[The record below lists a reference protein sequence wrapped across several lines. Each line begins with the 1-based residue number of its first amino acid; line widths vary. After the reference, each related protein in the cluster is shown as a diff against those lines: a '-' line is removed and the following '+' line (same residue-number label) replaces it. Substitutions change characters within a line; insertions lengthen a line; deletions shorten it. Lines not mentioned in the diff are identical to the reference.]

1 MSTGIPVDHAKGG
14 QPSQRNA
21 EVNFRNEYGSTP
33 LHMASLGYDGGHPDV
48 VRLLLDHGADAQARD
63 LAGHTASE
71 VARGSKQQDIVQLL
85 SQHTVE

>member
-1 MSTGIPVDHAKGG
+1 
-14 QPSQRNA
+14 
-21 EVNFRNEYGSTP
+21 
-33 LHMASLGYDGGHPDV
+33 MASLGYDGGHPDV